1 MPKKKRRRKPRSTSP
16 SRPRAA
22 ASDPRSAIDSLLDE
36 FVICRCSAVSL
47 EQAVDEADHVK
58 PLLVFLV
65 GSHGDPAEIRWT
77 EERIRH
83 LLLELVPR
91 HQWQPRVMLFAQI
104 AALGEFFEILAAH
117 RRWHR
122 ENTEVGAARALLGE
136 LVLPALEAVEDPS
149 RPSTPENIC
158 AYAASFGVSVDD
170 AASLAKFTAWFN
182 GHLTREQRLQFSSTG
197 RFEGWP
203 PNPSESA

>member
-36 FVICRCSAVSL
+36 FVICRCPAASL

-104 AALGEFFEILAAH
+104 AALGEFFEILYDSVHLREHLHLPDPHPGQGRRRGPSGGIVRAALTYWSVLSAVLRNRPASGH
-117 RRWHR
+117 R
-122 ENTEVGAARALLGE
+122 
-136 LVLPALEAVEDPS
+136 
-149 RPSTPENIC
+149 
-158 AYAASFGVSVDD
+158 
-170 AASLAKFTAWFN
+170 
-182 GHLTREQRLQFSSTG
+182 
-197 RFEGWP
+197 
-203 PNPSESA
+203 